1 MADTVYQIQG
11 YFSGVRGVQPTGG
24 GVVSGAPLNFY
35 RAVGTTEGG
44 AKIGATPLP
53 ATIYHVGPA
62 YGAGYSIN
70 VEGIPFPILA
80 NWVWTSHIGSFD
92 FTHTDDGEVVK
103 FPVPWGGYIYSIK
116 KLGTSGV
123 VVYGENGDTFCAPHG
138 VFWSSRKELLR
149 IGIKGRSAVCTS
161 ENDRQHFF
169 IDKTGLFWI
178 LTEAVEPKMIDY
190 SVYFN
195 QMSSSL
201 AMSYDI
207 STNVIYICDGTYGY
221 VWSESGLGQG
231 PVNITG
237 VGYKSGVFYAA
248 GNSPIVTDPFSIV
261 TDIQDFGV
269 RTEKT
274 IYEIELGTT
283 VVGDIYGCVD
293 YRWNKAQA
301 FTTSPWVKADRYGRI
316 FLMITGVE
324 FRIRIKLT
332 VWEDIQLDYGNIR
345 VRYDD
350 LKPVLMEK

>member
-1 MADTVYQIQG
+1 MADVTYNLRG
-11 YFSGVRGVQPTGG
+11 YTNGIYAPNPLGG
-24 GVVSGAPLNFY
+24 GVAKGYPLNVFFDI
-35 RAVGTTEGG
+35 AETIGG
-44 AKIGATPLP
+44 GIPKATPVLSAVYNLVP
-53 ATIYHVGPA
+53 TR
-62 YGAGYSIN
+62 GAGYSVN
-70 VEGIPFPILA
+70 VEGIMFPPLA

-123 VVYGENGDTFCAPHG
+123 VVYGENGVTFCAPHG
-138 VFWSSRKELLR
+138 VYWSSRKELSR
-149 IGIKGRSAVCTS
+149 VGIKGRGSVCSS

-178 LTEAVEPKMIDY
+178 LTEQVEPKMIDY
-190 SVYFN
+190 SVYFGP
-195 QMSSSL
+195 MSSDL
-201 AMSYDI
+201 AMSYDN

-231 PVNITG
+231 PINITG
-237 VGYKSGVFYAA
+237 VGYKSGTFYAA
-248 GNSPIVTDPFSIV
+248 GNSTIVTDPFSIV

-283 VVGDIYGCVD
+283 VTGDIYGCVD

-324 FRIRIKLT
+324 FRIRIKLIS
-332 VWEDIQLDYGNIR
+332 WEDIQLDYGNIR